1 MCLLVETHTCGKGKL
16 QNHTTDYECFS
27 KLAVSMCSHA
37 RASNFQNTHLIQDS
51 SSSIS
56 RKNWCKRWDSFS
68 FARRAAAIL
77 LILWKRP
84 LIVSRLSFTWDVS
97 KALLVIKLSAW
108 LFRSFR
114 RSWKYG
120 WKGVSITLSHFYTNK
135 TTEIWLLCRAPV
147 FKKTC
152 SNKYMTAACIEVVS
166 AQFADYEELCS
177 KTKSES
183 NTSWEQ
189 IYQLPVAGASSEG
202 C

>member
-1 MCLLVETHTCGKGKL
+1 MNAV
-16 QNHTTDYECFS
+16 S
-27 KLAVSMCSHA
+27 KLAVSMCPRA

-114 RSWKYG
+114 RSWKHG
-120 WKGVSITLSHFYTNK
+120 WKGVWIILLHYFYTNK
-135 TTEIWLLCRAPV
+135 TTEIWLLRRATV
-147 FKKTC
+147 FKRTC
-152 SNKYMTAACIEVVS
+152 FNKCTTAACIEVVS
-166 AQFADYEELCS
+166 AQFADYSELCS

-183 NTSWEQ
+183 NTSWAD
-189 IYQLPVAGASSEG
+189 ISASSSW
-202 C
+202 CFFRRLLTDAKSFP